1 MVRHWSRDSWREWMR
16 IIAIFPVLIFLLC
29 PPCFAVDS
37 EPIGW
42 ATAAGG
48 TTGGQGG
55 EVVTV
60 TNKAEFVNAVSGDTP
75 RIVQVLGT
83 IHGDYNIP
91 NVGSNKTILGIGYD
105 ARIVGFSVKVSD
117 VDNVIVRNLTFQG
130 AVPQDGLIC
139 RRATHVWIDHC
150 TFLDCADGLCDITD
164 QSDYITVS
172 WCRFCYT
179 SKVNPH
185 RFACLV
191 GSTDDNPTDVGK
203 LNVTFHHNWWGA
215 YVDQRM
221 PRGRYGKD
229 HVFNNYYS
237 CTGNSYCVG
246 GSWGF
251 KVLLENNYFNQVKN
265 PIADAGRVDSG
276 TSGTFTV
283 EIKSVGNIF
292 NACTGTMSGYGSAF
306 VPPYS
311 YTLDASANI
320 PSIVTE
326 GAGTTILVGDSA
338 LWPVQATVPN
348 PANGDFCAATTAT
361 LSWRAGSTA
370 VSHNVY
376 FGTSPTE
383 LVSFGNQTA
392 TAFTPPTLTADT
404 KYYWRVDEVTADNT
418 VIPGQVW
425 MFKTVPTLPSD
436 LIHYW
441 PFDVDFLDVS
451 KVYASNPNHPFG
463 AAWLD
468 SNAKRLGSGCLDLT
482 YPKDGL
488 IVGWS
493 DTGTNRVFPNAAPMT
508 ISLWFKPTA
517 LPASDKTAC
526 MLGTKVGTLT
536 TAKTFRIELLPSGA
550 CRLTVDTQTPEFG
563 NLPVLN
569 QWNHVLVSIDASGQ
583 LRGWLNASEAGS
595 VALMTSASNNYN
607 GQYTGIGFYGDEPS
621 VNGMSRGEYTGYI
634 DDVAVWSR
642 WSDRTFA
649 ELLYNDGLGRLAV
662 GNPVFP
668 TDLIENPDAVELAP
682 YAGRTLRPYTEGIG
696 IFRKIS
702 GPDWLVVSP
711 NGNLSGAP
719 KDADT
724 GLNTF
729 TVVYENTSGQSDT
742 AVMTIHVSNVYSG
755 VKGLEDLAG
764 IAEKWLWA
772 DCGDFPPCSGADQN
786 GDRRVDMLD
795 CTRFASAWLAD
806 ETLVLSL
813 PFEETDGNTTKDISL
828 YSRTASL
835 TGGPTWAEG
844 ISGGGL
850 LLDGLDDFAEF
861 PDFFGISGGR
871 SRTVCAWIQTTQ
883 TGGMILTCGGLDT
896 GTRWLFFV
904 NNSKLQLGVSGGN
917 ILSNQIVAD
926 GQWHHV
932 AAVLE
937 APETGPATVQHL
949 RLYID
954 GQPDA
959 GTYTNPSL
967 AINTGTACPVRIGAI
982 QQTSG
987 LLGSFF
993 SGRLDDVRL
1002 YERALSQQEIQTLY
1016 QQGNR

>member
-1 MVRHWSRDSWREWMR
+1 MR
-16 IIAIFPVLIFLLC
+16 IIAAFPVLVFLLC
-29 PPCFAVDS
+29 RPCLAADA

-42 ATAAGG
+42 AAMAGG

-60 TNKAEFVNAVSGDTP
+60 TNKEDFVNAVSGDTP

-105 ARIVGFSVKVSD
+105 AKIVGFSVKVSD

-130 AVPQDGLIC
+130 AMPQDGLIC

-150 TFLDCADGLCDITD
+150 TFLDCADGLLDITD
-164 QSDYITVS
+164 QSNYITVS
-172 WCRFCYT
+172 WCRFYYT
-179 SKVNPH
+179 SKVNAH
-185 RFACLV
+185 RLTCLV

-203 LNVTFHHNWWGA
+203 LNVTFHHNWWGSYA
-215 YVDQRM
+215 DQRM
-221 PRGRYGKD
+221 PRGRYGQD

-246 GSWGF
+246 GSWGY
-251 KVLLENNYFNQVKN
+251 KVLLENNYFDHVKN
-265 PIADAGRVDSG
+265 PITDAGRVDSG

-292 NACTGTMSGYGSAF
+292 DGCSGSMSGYGSAF
-306 VPPYS
+306 VPPYAYS
-311 YTLDASANI
+311 LDATANI
-320 PSIVTE
+320 PSLVMG
-326 GAGTTILVGDSA
+326 GAGTTILVGDSS
-338 LWPVQATVPN
+338 LWPVQATVPK
-348 PANGDFCAATTAT
+348 PANGDFHAATSTV

-376 FGTSPTE
+376 FGNSPTE

-392 TAFTPPTLTADT
+392 TTFTPPTLAADT
-404 KYYWRVDEVTADNT
+404 TYYWRIDEVTADNT

-425 MFKTVPTLPSD
+425 MFKTAATLPSD

-451 KVYASNPNHPFG
+451 KVYASNPNNPFG

-468 SNAKRLGSGCLDLT
+468 TDAELLGSGCLDLT

-526 MLGTKVGTLT
+526 MLGTKVGTVT
-536 TAKTFRIELLPSGA
+536 SAKTFRIELLPSGA
-550 CRLTVDTQTPEFG
+550 CRLTVDTETPEFG

-569 QWNHVLVSIDASGQ
+569 QWNHVLVSIDSSGL

-595 VALMTSASNNYN
+595 ITLTTSPSNNYN

-621 VNGMSRGEYTGYI
+621 VNGMSRGEYNGYL
-634 DDVAVWSR
+634 DDVAIWSR
-642 WSDRTFA
+642 SSDRTFA
-649 ELLYNDGLGRLAV
+649 EILYNDGLGRAAV
-662 GNPVFP
+662 GKPVF
-668 TDLIENPDAVELAP
+668 TADLIENLDAVELTP
-682 YAGRTLRPYTEGIG
+682 YVGGTLRPYADGIG
-696 IFRKIS
+696 TFRKLS
-702 GPDWLVVSP
+702 GPDWLIVSP

-719 KDADT
+719 KDADR

-729 TVVYENTSGQSDT
+729 TVVFENTSGQSDT

-764 IAEKWLWA
+764 LADRWLWA
-772 DCGDFPPCSGADQN
+772 GCEEIPSCGGADRN
-786 GDRRVDMLD
+786 EDRRVD
-795 CTRFASAWLAD
+795 LAD
-806 ETLVLSL
+806 FAVLASCWLGDEALVLAL
-813 PFEETDGNTTKDISL
+813 PFEEVSGDTTKDISL
-828 YSRTASL
+828 YNRTAHL
-835 TGGPTWAEG
+835 AGGPIWTEG
-844 ISGGGL
+844 VSGGGL
-850 LLDGLDDFAEF
+850 LLDGLDDYAEF
-861 PDFFGISGGR
+861 SDYFGISGGR
-871 SRTVCAWIQTTQ
+871 ARTVCAWIQTTQ
-883 TGGMILTCGGLDT
+883 TGGMILTYGGLDT

-904 NNSKLQLGVSGGN
+904 NNAKLQLGVGGGN
-917 ILSNQIVAD
+917 VVSNQPVAD

-937 APETGPATVQHL
+937 APEAGPALVQHL

-954 GQPDA
+954 GQLDP
-959 GTYTNPSL
+959 GVYTSPTL
-967 AINTGTACPVRIGAI
+967 QIATGTACPVRVGTIE
-982 QQTSG
+982 QVSG

-993 SGRLDDVRL
+993 SGRIDDVRI
-1002 YERALSQQEIQTLY
+1002 YERALSAEEIQNLY
-1016 QQGNR
+1016 QQESR